1 MNLSFLSPL
10 AFQLLYA
17 LPLLFLPYVLRN
29 REKEVVVPALFLYQG
44 LPTASRRRLWG
55 RLQLTPSFFLQLL
68 ILLLVIAAAAQPF
81 LHRQGSKIAL
91 VLDTSASMQ
100 ARSPDGTGSLFDLAK
115 HQAVQA
121 LATIPASDSISLFVS
136 APLPKFVAASTEDRG
151 NLRTELSL
159 IATTDAPDASDEVL
173 SAFFSNLLGE
183 QGFQHVFFF
192 TDRSLAAP
200 ATTNALT
207 VLTLGGPQANFGITS
222 FRLYRSPFAP
232 DEVDATITVTGL
244 ERSQHLTI
252 SIEDA
257 DTGKRLVSHSF
268 TDNNATDFSF
278 SRLPLA
284 NAYRVRL
291 RVEDGLALDNEA
303 YAVLPS
309 LTNVSVLLVSPSTNV
324 ASSLNAIPN
333 LKLERLAPQE
343 YTPEKAA
350 RFAFVLFHL
359 AAPEALPPTN
369 AAFLLPPE
377 GNTLFPLEKATNRVQ
392 VTQWMTAHPL
402 TSYVTFSLFTP
413 AYAEALQPVDWCQAI
428 VHATVGPIV
437 LAGEREGRRYVA
449 TGFDL
454 LPYLGKRNLPISIFT
469 LNLLGWLADQ
479 AGQPPSLKTGTS
491 LTLAEESATIRFSDN
506 ENLAST
512 GRVAP
517 LLRQGV
523 YTVTEYGVERRVA
536 VNLSDEQESRLA
548 RPLRLGALAAPPPV
562 APETTGQPLWP
573 WLLLGALF
581 LLLLDRWLAV
591 RPRIV
596 SQTV

>member
-17 LPLLFLPYVLRN
+17 LPLLFLPYLLRN
-29 REKEVVVPALFLYQG
+29 REKEVIVPALFLYQG

-55 RLQLTPSFFLQLL
+55 RLQLTRSFFLQLL
-68 ILLLVIAAAAQPF
+68 ILLLMIAAAAQPF
-81 LHRQGSKIAL
+81 LHGQGGKIAL

-100 ARSPDGTGSLFDLAK
+100 ARSPDGTGSLFALAK
-115 HQAVQA
+115 QHAGQA

-136 APLPKFVAASTEDRG
+136 TPFPKFVTASSEDRG

-159 IATTDAPDASDEVL
+159 TETTDAPDAGDEVL
-173 SAFFSNLLGE
+173 SAFFSNLLKE

-192 TDRSLAAP
+192 TDRSLTAP
-200 ATTNALT
+200 ATTNAFT
-207 VLTLGGPQANFGITS
+207 AVTLGGPQANLGITS
-222 FRLYRSPFAP
+222 FRLYRSPFEP
-232 DEVDATITVTGL
+232 DEVDATITITGM
-244 ERSQHLTI
+244 ERSQDLTI

-257 DTGKRLVSHSF
+257 DIGKQLVSRSF
-268 TDNNATDFSF
+268 TNNKAADFSF

-284 NAYRVRL
+284 KAYRARL
-291 RVEDGLALDNEA
+291 NVEDGLALDNEA

-309 LTNVSVLLVSPSTNV
+309 LTNVSVLLVSPSANV

-333 LKLERLAPQE
+333 LKLERLTPQE

-359 AAPEALPPTN
+359 ATPESLPPTN

-377 GNTLFPLEKATNRVQ
+377 GNALFPLDKATNQVQ

-413 AYAEALQPVDWCQAI
+413 AYAEALQPVDWCQPI
-428 VHATVGPIV
+428 VQATVGPIV

-454 LPYLGKRNLPISIFT
+454 LQYLGKRNLPISIF
-469 LNLLGWLADQ
+469 
-479 AGQPPSLKTGTS
+479 K
-491 LTLAEESATIRFSDN
+491 
-506 ENLAST
+506 
-512 GRVAP
+512 
-517 LLRQGV
+517 
-523 YTVTEYGVERRVA
+523 
-536 VNLSDEQESRLA
+536 
-548 RPLRLGALAAPPPV
+548 
-562 APETTGQPLWP
+562 
-573 WLLLGALF
+573 
-581 LLLLDRWLAV
+581 
-591 RPRIV
+591 
-596 SQTV
+596 